1 MDNWINNWMFL
12 FQFIGLVIFNWNN
25 WKVEQ
30 MKWFYLCKKILPF
43 TSRNCNESMY
53 AQGNSPIIYYN
64 FGKYTMDGMHD
75 IGIENEFSL

>member
-1 MDNWINNWMFL
+1 MEGRANEMVL
-12 FQFIGLVIFNWNN
+12 SLQ
-25 WKVEQ
+25 
-30 MKWFYLCKKILPF
+30 KILPF